1 MYAWYIHTFHEPN
14 TSVLVDGLSGASTIQ
29 WNLSFVLETWVSCL
43 SFMPFVIRLWVP
55 IIENVHF
62 TFIPFCLTSVMHTW
76 CFSFFYY
83 ISVLKC
89 AFLFIYF
96 LFYFYQRWVLVYSD
110 QSWKLNQWLA
120 EEDCGQLKM
129 DVVLC
134 WVYL

>member
-29 WNLSFVLETWVSCL
+29 WMLSFVLEAWVSCHLL
-43 SFMPFVIRLWVP
+43 SDYWYQLLKMYILHSYHFV
-55 IIENVHF
+55 
-62 TFIPFCLTSVMHTW
+62 LTSIMHTW

-89 AFLFIYF
+89 AFLFIYI
-96 LFYFYQRWVLVYSD
+96 LFYFYQRCVLVYSD
-110 QSWKLNQWLA
+110 QSWKLNQRLA

-134 WVYL
+134 WVIL